1 MKKLIIILKKAWDK
15 YFNPFSLGFCM
26 FFLTIYSFSQVGI
39 GTTLPKGALE
49 INSSNQGVII
59 PRVALT
65 SKNVDL
71 PVINPQGG
79 ALIESTIV
87 YNTVTAGIAPNDV
100 VPGYYYWDGSKWVQL
115 AINNGAVSGDY
126 WSLTGNTI
134 TDTDFIGTNNYKS
147 FNIKSG
153 GTLTGSFHPGGSVK
167 IGENATGSNINAF
180 AIGFGAKSDS
190 SESYSFGSGAWAN
203 NWRSLAIGSDSKTDG
218 AYSVAIGNFTTTGI
232 NAANSV
238 AIGYHA
244 STTANE
250 AFAIGSSSMAS
261 GDNSVAL
268 GYNSVSSSSR
278 TLALGSNT
286 NASNTGATAIGM
298 GASSSGLYSTS
309 IGYNANTSQNNAI
322 VLGDSS
328 SASSYVGIGTSSP
341 NTKLHIVSPT
351 ASNGFQLQ
359 DGNQGVGKVLT
370 SDLNGKATWKDLLDN
385 QSIGEVLKSS
395 NTNLTAGQVTLGNS
409 NISINV
415 SNGADYIQVTKAGL
429 YKVTYH
435 VNLQKDATAGVVSG
449 YFYLT
454 NWGTEWANTRSYF
467 SINQNE
473 NTSVSISKFINLA
486 AWQSISLYSSIGNAS
501 VTILSNGTYI
511 TVEFIR

>member
-1 MKKLIIILKKAWDK
+1 MIIKKVWDK
-15 YFNPFSLGFCM
+15 YFNPYSLGFRM
-26 FFLTIYSFSQVGI
+26 FFFTIYSFSQVGI

-59 PRVALT
+59 PRIALT
-65 SKNVDL
+65 SKNIDL

-153 GTLTGSFHPGGSVK
+153 GTLTGSFHPGGAIKLGVNSS
-167 IGENATGSNINAF
+167 GSNINAF
-180 AIGFGAKSDS
+180 AIGFGAKSDV

-203 NWRSLAIGSDSKTDG
+203 NWRSFAIGCDSKTDG
-218 AYSVAIGNFTTTGI
+218 AYSVALGNFATTGAL
-232 NAANSV
+232 AANSV
-238 AIGYHA
+238 AIGYNA
-244 STTANE
+244 NTTANE
-250 AFAIGSSSMAS
+250 AFAIGSSSIAS
-261 GDNSVAL
+261 GDNSVAI
-268 GYNSVSSSSR
+268 GFSANSSSSR
-278 TLALGSNT
+278 SIALGSNSI
-286 NASNTGATAIGM
+286 ASNTGSTALGQ
-298 GASSSGLYSTS
+298 GAISNGLYSTA
-309 IGYNANTSQNNAI
+309 IGYNASTSQNNAI

-328 SASSYVGIGTSSP
+328 SASSNVGIGTSSP
-341 NTKLHIVSPT
+341 SSKLHIVTTT

-359 DGNQGVGKVLT
+359 DGNQSSGKVLT
-370 SDLNGKATWKDLLDN
+370 SDANGKGTWKDLSSD
-385 QSIGEVLKSS
+385 QCIGEVLKNS
-395 NTNLTAGQVTLGNS
+395 NTNLPSGQITLGTS
-409 NISINV
+409 NISVNV

-429 YKVTYH
+429 YKLTYH
-435 VNLQKDATAGVVSG
+435 VNLQKNATAGTVSG

-467 SINQNE
+467 SINPSE
-473 NTSVSISKFINLA
+473 NTSVSISRFVNLA
-486 AWQSISLYSSIGNAS
+486 AWQSVSLYSSVGNTD
-501 VTILSNGTYI
+501 VTVLSNGTYI